1 MIICNQCDGNNYI
14 KVREIWK
21 DTSQTKKVWI
31 TKPCPKCVPITE
43 ENLDSIDMITSKEI
57 YIIIGACIIL
67 WVILERSENK

>member
-1 MIICNQCDGNNYI
+1 MALPRVEGNQMICNQCDGNNYL

-43 ENLDSIDMITSKEI
+43 EDIT
-57 YIIIGACIIL
+57 
-67 WVILERSENK
+67 LEDYVNKVNKKLKNCSA